1 MPKTITI
8 DKNTEGGRLRMARK
22 DRGITLQELA
32 TRVGCVHSSLQSA
45 ESGRTSLRDP
55 LLRAVARELEVS
67 PDWIRTGE
75 GPRTVEAQVEAE
87 DPILAEYFL
96 RGTRD
101 GYRRRLC
108 RAIGKMTDDQVETLA
123 RLCEVVAGIEIDP
136 PTPEEKAEA
145 DRVRRLE
152 RYQRLFAEHDRK
164 TIETMLSM
172 MENEK
177 TGQG

>member
-8 DKNTEGGRLRMARK
+8 DTNTEGGRLRMARK
-22 DRGITLQELA
+22 ERGITLQELA
-32 TRVGCVHSSLQSA
+32 SRVGCVHSSLQSA

-55 LLRAVARELEVS
+55 LLRAVARELDVS
-67 PDWIRTGE
+67 PAWIRTGE
-75 GPRTVEAQVEAE
+75 GPKTLEARVDAE
-87 DPILAEYFL
+87 EPVLAEYFL
-96 RGTRD
+96 RGSRD

-136 PTPEEKAEA
+136 PTPKEREEA
-145 DRVRRLE
+145 DRLRRYE
-152 RYQRLFAEHDRK
+152 KYQRLLSEHDRQ
-164 TIETMLSM
+164 TIETLLSM